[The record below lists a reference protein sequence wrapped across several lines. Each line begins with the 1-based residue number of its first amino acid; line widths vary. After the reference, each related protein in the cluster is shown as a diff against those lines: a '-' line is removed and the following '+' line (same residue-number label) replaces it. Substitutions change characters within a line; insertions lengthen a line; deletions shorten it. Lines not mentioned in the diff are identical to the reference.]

1 MLELGQE
8 NEEKNPTY
16 VNEAIILFRKIVS
29 EKKKNAFENMSREHK
44 GELFVLHFLS
54 ERNDDVFPSELSTA
68 LQSSAAR
75 ISALLGS
82 LEKKGQIERHIDKNN
97 RRNVRVTITEE
108 GRIREEEEMQK
119 LSEGLAH
126 VFVEM
131 GEVDAA
137 EFLRLLEQ
145 FFKLTHKH
153 FEDFDNK

>member
-8 NEEKNPTY
+8 NEVKNPTY
-16 VNEAIILFRKIVS
+16 VNEAIISFRKIVS
-29 EKKKNAFENMSREHK
+29 EKKKNTFENMSREHK

-97 RRNVRVTITEE
+97 RRNVRVTITEA
-108 GRIREEEEMQK
+108 GRIREEKEMQK

-145 FFKLTHKH
+145 FFNLTHKH
-153 FEDFDNK
+153 FQDFDNK